1 MKEKEELVGFANK
14 KYRPIIREHS
24 REILLDLVK
33 TFQPEHVLEIGTFI
47 GYSACAM
54 LEAGAKFVTTI
65 EIDEK
70 NAQDARENLQ
80 HYYAGRFEVV
90 CCDAID
96 FLKQSKDTFDLIF
109 LDGAKGQYIKYLPY
123 LKKMLKI
130 GGFLVADDI
139 LFYGLVKKEGPVAHK
154 HRTIVVN
161 LRKFIAEIENDEDFE
176 TQIYEIENGISV
188 SRKKV

>member
-1 MKEKEELVGFANK
+1 MKEKEELVGFADK

-33 TFQPEHVLEIGTFI
+33 EIQPKRVLEIGTFI

-54 LEAGAKFVTTI
+54 LEAGAKYVVTI

-70 NAQDARENLQ
+70 NAHDARENLQ
-80 HYYAGRFEVV
+80 KYHGQFEVKN
-90 CCDAID
+90 CDAMEY
-96 FLKQSKDTFDLIF
+96 LKVAEDKFDLIF
-109 LDGAKGQYIKYLPY
+109 LDGAKGQYFKYLPY
-123 LKKMLKI
+123 LKKLMNV
-130 GGFLVADDI
+130 GGYLVADDI

-161 LRKFIAEIENDEDFE
+161 LRKFIDEIENDSDFE
-176 TQIYEIENGISV
+176 TKIYEIENGISI
-188 SRKKV
+188 SKKKV